1 MVQPVF
7 TREAKKREWFISR
20 LTSFRPYFICSGSI
34 DAAFFHP
41 YMCLLE
47 QQEVSSG
54 ETMLLTLFNKVNNIV
69 PSLVYI

>member
-1 MVQPVF
+1 MVQPVL

-20 LTSFRPYFICSGSI
+20 LTPFLPYFICSGTI

-41 YMCLLE
+41 HRCLLE

-54 ETMLLTLFNKVNNIV
+54 
-69 PSLVYI
+69 